1 MMLQSTTEGEREMES
16 QGTRN
21 GRANALGEELVV
33 RVEETTSASPETVYE
48 ILGDLRSHAIWAGE
62 RQKKNTRLLSVEAPG
77 GAAAVGTEF
86 HTTGADP
93 MGGFSDRSVVTE
105 AAERRTFE
113 FVTEALLTMK
123 KGKAVEWTN
132 VHRYELVPER
142 DGCRIA
148 YTIRI
153 ARISELPGMLGLFKV
168 PGLRSLALRASAG
181 VARRGVRNLARLAEE
196 RSTG

>member
-1 MMLQSTTEGEREMES
+1 MGPVHPRKEKEMEAQS
-16 QGTRN
+16 TRN
-21 GRANALGEELVV
+21 GRANALVGELIV
-33 RVEETTSASPETVYE
+33 RVEETTSASPEAVYE
-48 ILGDLRSHAIWAGE
+48 TLGDLRSHAIWAGE

-86 HTTGADP
+86 RTTGADP
-93 MGGFSDRSVVTE
+93 MGSFSDRSVVTE
-105 AAERRTFE
+105 VAHGKTLE
-113 FVTEALLTMK
+113 FVTEALLTTK
-123 KGKAVEWTN
+123 KGKGIEWAN
-132 VHRYELVPER
+132 VHRYELTPER

-168 PGLRSLALRASAG
+168 PGLRSLALKASAG